1 MKQLKHRTPKP
12 APKQVKVVLT
22 LTQVK
27 VNWQSTLRTLT
38 YGLVGDTSIHP
49 GRSSVG
55 KFEFTPS

>member
-27 VNWQSTLRTLT
+27 VNRQSTLRTLT
-38 YGLVGDTSIHP
+38 YGLVGDTS
-49 GRSSVG
+49 
-55 KFEFTPS
+55 TPRQI